1 MEKNLYADTANTE
14 QKSNSKNVLIVFGS
28 PHKDGYTAEL
38 MKSFISG
45 LPGGAHIDIVS
56 AFISK
61 ILPCI
66 DCGLCKKKLGCAFD
80 DFDDFDKKFQSADVV
95 VIATPVYNMSVPAPL
110 KNIIDRTQQYYNARF
125 HLGTQAVKKHKK
137 AVLLVTS
144 GSDEQDG
151 AKHIKKMLARMFTVM
166 NTELC
171 AEVCLLGTDRCDE
184 DDLKKALFCERHEAS
199 AIFS

>member
-14 QKSNSKNVLIVFGS
+14 QSLKNKNVLVVFGS

-38 MKSFISG
+38 MKAFISG
-45 LPGGAHIDIVS
+45 LPGGVHIDIVS
-56 AFISK
+56 AFKSK

-66 DCGLCKKKLGCAFD
+66 DCGLCKKKLGCAFE
-80 DFDDFDKKFQSADVV
+80 DFDDFDKKFQSADIL

-110 KNIIDRTQQYYNARF
+110 KNILDRTQQYYNARF
-125 HLGTQAVKKHKK
+125 HLSTRAVKKHKK

-144 GSDEQDG
+144 GSKEQDG
-151 AKHIKKMLARMFTVM
+151 AMYIKKMLKRMFTVM

-171 AEVCLLGTDRCDE
+171 GKVYLFGTDRCDE
-184 DDLKKALFCERHEAS
+184 DDLKEALNSARREALS
-199 AIFS
+199 IFS